1 MRSVETADRLLEAKR
16 SGKTGVI
23 KVAPYDTV
31 EHALQ
36 LMAEKD
42 IGAVVVTDNDKLVGL
57 MSERDYARK
66 VELQAGGSAR
76 TKLVREIMT
85 RDIIPAKPADSV
97 ETCRRLMNDNQIRH
111 LPVCDQ
117 GRVIG
122 VLSIRDVLDQIILQ
136 DERHIKIIE
145 EERLQMTTSTGSY

>member
-1 MRSVETADRLLEAKR
+1 
-16 SGKTGVI
+16 
-23 KVAPYDTV
+23 
-31 EHALQ
+31 
-36 LMAEKD
+36 
-42 IGAVVVTDNDKLVGL
+42 
-57 MSERDYARK
+57 
-66 VELQAGGSAR
+66 
-76 TKLVREIMT
+76 MT